1 MAGWAWV
8 TGTPNERARAVRA
21 HHRLT
26 PPLAR
31 EALRDLFCLTDG
43 GLAAIIHGG
52 DWRPEYQAA
61 TAADA
66 PPKPKPTRK
75 GPKGC
80 FQWTDKR
87 LAVLRELWSDGWSA
101 QQIANKLGNPSR
113 NSVIGKVHRLGL
125 MQPRGKR
132 KAQTTRPHDQG
143 GGTIQRIRNKAV
155 SKERAT
161 KDWGIRQR
169 LMDKAG
175 RNSGPDPQKPLPQPP
190 EAFSDRAPL
199 NLTLLELTNATC
211 KWPHGDEA
219 PFEYCGH
226 ETFGFQ
232 PYCPFHQRR
241 SRSPRGLAA

>member
-1 MAGWAWV
+1 M
-8 TGTPNERARAVRA
+8 TPIVE
-21 HHRLT
+21 
-26 PPLAR
+26 
-31 EALRDLFCLTDG
+31 
-43 GLAAIIHGG
+43 I
-52 DWRPEYQAA
+52 
-61 TAADA
+61 A
-66 PPKPKPTRK
+66 PTPKPPRR
-75 GPKGC
+75 GPGGC

-87 LAVLRELWSDGWSA
+87 INTLKQLWGDGVSA
-101 QQIANKLGNPSR
+101 SNIAKEMGNPSR

-125 MQPRGKR
+125 MKKRAKPKIEASLGPR
-132 KAQTTRPHDQG
+132 DNG
-143 GGTIQRIRNKAV
+143 GGTIQRIRNRRPTDDR
-155 SKERAT
+155 RA

-175 RNSGPDPQKPLPQPP
+175 RNSGPDSQKPLPQPP

-226 ETFGFQ
+226 ETFGVQ

-241 SRSPRGLAA
+241 SRSPRGAAA

>member
-1 MAGWAWV
+1 MM
-8 TGTPNERARAVRA
+8 T
-21 HHRLT
+21 L
-26 PPLAR
+26 
-31 EALRDLFCLTDG
+31 
-43 GLAAIIHGG
+43 I
-52 DWRPEYQAA
+52 
-61 TAADA
+61 ADIA
-66 PPKPKPTRK
+66 PPNPPRK

-101 QQIANKLGNPSR
+101 QQIANKIENPSR

-125 MQPRGKR
+125 MKKRAKPKIEASLGPR
-132 KAQTTRPHDQG
+132 DNG
-143 GGTIQRIRNKAV
+143 GGTIQRIRNRRPTDDR
-155 SKERAT
+155 RA

-169 LMDKAG
+169 LMDKAE
-175 RNSGPDPQKPLPQPP
+175 RKTATEPQKPLPQPP

-241 SRSPRGLAA
+241 SRSPRGAAA